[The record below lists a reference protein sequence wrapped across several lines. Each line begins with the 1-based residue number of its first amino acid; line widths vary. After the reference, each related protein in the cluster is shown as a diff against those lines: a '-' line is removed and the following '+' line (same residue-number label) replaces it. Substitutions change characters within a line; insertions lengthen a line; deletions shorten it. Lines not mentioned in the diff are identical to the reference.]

1 VKQSFGG
8 DVTGPYIW
16 LAAKAVTI
24 RRRGKPGPNRPS
36 KVNDPDPDLATL
48 RTSAGHGFHAAQTG
62 TKMDT
67 VMSPAAL
74 SLSPAGSPTR
84 VVMIPSVGGGIG
96 HISRTAALARALQ
109 RLDPGVEVEFLLDTG
124 RLRPFNI
131 DATRR
136 MGFTPRFLPPRTR
149 DNRDAI
155 VRACLDHADVVV
167 DDCSR
172 YLLPL
177 RRAVPH
183 LGWVTLA
190 MYPIGDELF
199 MDWPFMAQMDA
210 VIWPYA
216 PLVGL
221 PAELAAVA
229 DKVVQTGPFLETEGV
244 PGRAA
249 ARRQLGLPPDGP
261 LLVYAPRG
269 FPFGREFG
277 DRVLAGAYGAAATLR
292 AAGHPGLRLVLLAVS
307 DAAELRSVAGVPD
320 PLPDWVIVKGV
331 VTPAESLLHT
341 RAANAVVGEGTSTMH
356 EGAALRTPLVL
367 VPGPIPEA
375 TLLAQAL
382 GREGAAQVLT
392 LQRATPDGFATAFRT
407 ALDGGAGQT
416 VMLDRAHALVT
427 GGGGAAAAARAVLDV
442 AAKRQA
448 SGSGPAARQA
458 AVGGQ

>member
-1 VKQSFGG
+1 
-8 DVTGPYIW
+8 
-16 LAAKAVTI
+16 
-24 RRRGKPGPNRPS
+24 
-36 KVNDPDPDLATL
+36 
-48 RTSAGHGFHAAQTG
+48 
-62 TKMDT
+62 MDT
-67 VMSPAAL
+67 ILPPADAGMA
-74 SLSPAGSPTR
+74 PAGPPPR
-84 VVMIPSVGGGIG
+84 IVMVPSVAGGIG
-96 HISRTAALARALQ
+96 HISRTAALARAMQ
-109 RLDPGVEVEFLLDTG
+109 RLDPGVEVEFLLDTE
-124 RLRPFNI
+124 RLRPFNV

-155 VRACLDHADVVV
+155 VRACLDRADVVV
-167 DDCSR
+167 DDCAR

-177 RRAVPH
+177 RQAVPH

-199 MDWPFMAQMDA
+199 MDWPLMVQMEA

-216 PLVGL
+216 PLVGM

-229 DKVVQTGPFLETEGV
+229 GKVVQTGPFLETEGV

-277 DRVLAGAYGAAATLR
+277 HRVLAGAYGAAATLR
-292 AAGHPGLRLVLLAVS
+292 AAGHPELRLVLLAVS
-307 DAAELRSVAGVPD
+307 DAAELRSIPGVPD

-331 VTPAESLLHT
+331 VTPSESLLHT

-382 GREGAAQVLT
+382 GREGAAQVLA
-392 LQRATPDGFATAFRT
+392 LQGTTPDALAPMFRA
-407 ALDGGAGQT
+407 ALDGAPGQAAI
-416 VMLDRAHALVT
+416 LDRAHALVT
-427 GGGGAAAAARAVLDV
+427 GGGGAAAAARVVLDV
-442 AAKRQA
+442 AARRRVLA
-448 SGSGPAARQA
+448 GEPAARPA
-458 AVGGQ
+458 AMAGR

>member
-1 VKQSFGG
+1 M
-8 DVTGPYIW
+8 VT
-16 LAAKAVTI
+16 V
-24 RRRGKPGPNRPS
+24 
-36 KVNDPDPDLATL
+36 V
-48 RTSAGHGFHAAQTG
+48 
-62 TKMDT
+62 
-67 VMSPAAL
+67 SPAAP
-74 SLSPAGSPTR
+74 SLAPTSSSTR

-96 HISRTAALARALQ
+96 HISRTAALGRALK
-109 RLDPGVEVEFLLDTG
+109 RLDPGVEVEYLLDTD

-136 MGFTPRFLPPRTR
+136 MAFNPRFLPPR
-149 DNRDAI
+149 NRDAI
-155 VRACLDHADVVV
+155 VRACLDHANVGV

-177 RRAVPH
+177 RQAVPH
-183 LGWVTLA
+183 VGWVTLA

-229 DKVVQTGPFLETEGV
+229 GKVVQTGPFLETDSV
-244 PGRAA
+244 PNQAA
-249 ARRQLGLPPDGP
+249 ARLQLGLPPDGP

-277 DRVLAGAYGAAATLR
+277 YRVLAGVYGAAVALR
-292 AAGHPGLRLVLLAVS
+292 GAGYPGLRLVLLAVS
-307 DAAELRSVAGVPD
+307 DPAELRGIPGVPD
-320 PLPDWVIVKGV
+320 PLPDWVSVKGV
-331 VTPAESLLHT
+331 VTSAESLLHT

-356 EGAALRTPLVL
+356 EGAALRTSLVL

-382 GREGAAQVLT
+382 GRAGAVQVLT
-392 LQRATPDGFATAFRT
+392 LQAATPDGFAAAFRT
-407 ALDGGAGQT
+407 ALDGSAGQAA
-416 VMLDRAHALVT
+416 MLDRAHALVT
-427 GGGGAAAAARAVLDV
+427 GGGGAAAAARVVLDV
-442 AAKRQA
+442 AARRRSLADVPRAEAA
-448 SGSGPAARQA
+448 SVTGL
-458 AVGGQ
+458 